1 MGTIVDISEDI
12 EDESNDL
19 IHIDQLDVNA
29 ELQEELKDL
38 DNNKKKN

>member
-38 DNNKKKN
+38 NNNKKKN